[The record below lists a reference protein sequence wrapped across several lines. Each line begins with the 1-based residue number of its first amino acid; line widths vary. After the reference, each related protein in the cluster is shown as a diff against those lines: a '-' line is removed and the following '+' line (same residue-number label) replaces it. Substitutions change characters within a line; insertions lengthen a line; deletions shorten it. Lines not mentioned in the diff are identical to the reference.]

1 MNILFLMQFAWCVV
15 TVVLAMIL
23 VASRFQMRWRNRRYE
38 VSRKLLVA
46 SMLLLAAHFIL
57 QMSQGFRAKS
67 DELGTVINL
76 LFFTPVVFLISY
88 ATFHVVCYRE
98 GRRRYLMVG
107 GISYALVL
115 FAFIIGISRSG
126 SIHPGAMLYVMLA
139 CFVVC
144 MLYCILANIRE
155 IRHHRKIMEEETAMD
170 MLPYD
175 RYTWASYVLVCASI
189 IMLTASILYRPL
201 LLVIAPIMLVS
212 IIVFT
217 MNFIGYGYNIM
228 PTEVEEE
235 EDAEPSQDVGGQELM
250 DEPAEIV
257 DDSQAL
263 PAERVREIGQALA
276 AWCEAGG
283 FRDSAITLPLLC
295 KKVRF
300 TKSELTT
307 YFERHLKSTFRV
319 WLSDIRFAEVQRMI
333 RENPHYSND
342 VISAE
347 CGFSSHAHLYKIFKA
362 KTGMTPR
369 QWRDSL
375 AKE

>member
-139 CFVVC
+139 CFVAC

>member
-235 EDAEPSQDVGGQELM
+235 EDAEPSQDVGG
-250 DEPAEIV
+250 
-257 DDSQAL
+257 
-263 PAERVREIGQALA
+263 G
-276 AWCEAGG
+276 
-283 FRDSAITLPLLC
+283 
-295 KKVRF
+295 
-300 TKSELTT
+300 KS
-307 YFERHLKSTFRV
+307 
-319 WLSDIRFAEVQRMI
+319 
-333 RENPHYSND
+333 
-342 VISAE
+342 
-347 CGFSSHAHLYKIFKA
+347 
-362 KTGMTPR
+362 
-369 QWRDSL
+369 
-375 AKE
+375 